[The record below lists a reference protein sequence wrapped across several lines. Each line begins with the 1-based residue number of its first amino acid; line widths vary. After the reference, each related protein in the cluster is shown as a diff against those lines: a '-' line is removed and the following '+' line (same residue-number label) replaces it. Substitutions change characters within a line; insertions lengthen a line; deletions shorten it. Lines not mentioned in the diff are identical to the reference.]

1 MSISAGR
8 ISEPHGDGTSVPDG
22 IGVLGRAWTYLGA
35 IAVLVCADCSM
46 RVVVLLLPLLVLDGY
61 VLVVEGCLSLVFEG
75 SGKQMQ
81 RVRMRIDGLLE

>member
-1 MSISAGR
+1 
-8 ISEPHGDGTSVPDG
+8 
-22 IGVLGRAWTYLGA
+22 
-35 IAVLVCADCSM
+35 M